1 MSTENLP
8 TTTTQ
13 PKLPTLQ
20 ELNVDPEEAFKNDV
34 LNKLL
39 NAEPPANWIK
49 SHPFVKMQDANGQNA
64 PLKYLPIDKVEY
76 LLIRIFQ
83 ETKVEVLQVQQLFN
97 SVAVT
102 IRLHYKNPINGE
114 WKWHDGVGACGIQ
127 TDKGASAADLTA
139 IKQSAVMMALPSAKS
154 YAIKDAADHLGKL
167 FGRDLSRKDTVGF
180 TPSYLPS
187 ELLKATA
194 EQVQTD

>member
-1 MSTENLP
+1 MSAEL
-8 TTTTQ
+8 TTTDK

-20 ELNVDPEEAFKNDV
+20 DLNADSELAYKNDV

-39 NAEPPANWIK
+39 NEPPPQKWIK
-49 SHPFVKMQDANGQNA
+49 GHPFVNVKNEQGQNI
-64 PLKYLPIDKVEY
+64 PLPYLPIDKVEY
-76 LLIRIFQ
+76 LLTRIFQ
-83 ETKVEVLQVQQLFN
+83 EWKVEVKNVQQLFN

-102 IRLHYKNPINGE
+102 ITLHYKNPLTGE
-114 WKWHDGVGACGIQ
+114 WKSHDGVGACGIQ

-180 TPSYLPS
+180 TPSYMPS
-187 ELLKATA
+187 DLLNATA
-194 EQVQTD
+194 EPVKTE